1 MNVSAVAAG
10 LSGLVLWA
18 TYTDFRYRIISN
30 RLTIGGA
37 AAGLVWHGASGG
49 TGGLLDS
56 LAGLA
61 AGFALMLAL
70 HLFGAL
76 GAGDVKLFAAI
87 GAIGGLAF
95 VWSCSLYAI
104 VYAGLIGAVMLVM
117 RKGRIFDLFAVLLN
131 LIWFRS
137 LQPIKDLRKR
147 NDLLT
152 FPFMAAVVPA
162 VITAAWEH
170 WL

>member
-1 MNVSAVAAG
+1 MNAIDAAG
-10 LSGLVLWA
+10 MSGLVIWA

-30 RLTIGGA
+30 RLTVGGA
-37 AAGLVWHGASGG
+37 AAGLLWHGINQGANGIIH
-49 TGGLLDS
+49 S

-61 AGFALMLAL
+61 VGFTLMFIL

-76 GAGDVKLFAAI
+76 GAGDVKLFASI
-87 GAIGGLAF
+87 GAIGGVEF
-95 VWSCSLYAI
+95 VCSSSLYAI
-104 VYAGLIGAVMLVM
+104 IFVGVIGLFMVVAK
-117 RKGRIFDLFAVLLN
+117 KGRLVELFHVLLR

-137 LQPIKDLRKR
+137 VQPIRELRKR
-147 NDLLT
+147 EDLLT

-162 VITAAWEH
+162 IAAAAIEH